1 MGGRQ
6 VDLVTGPGL
15 AGKCS
20 PVTRDREMDRVS
32 AGVGGRRGQL
42 RVGPLVVL
50 QESVSTGKS
59 ATTADHGAR
68 VRSLAS
74 TADQLIFHQKAD

>member
-1 MGGRQ
+1 VGGRQ
-6 VDLVTGPGL
+6 VDLVTGAGL

-20 PVTRDREMDRVS
+20 PATRDREVDRMS
-32 AGVGGRRGQL
+32 AGVGRRRGQL

-50 QESVSTGKS
+50 EEGVSAGEG

-68 VRSLAS
+68 VWSLAS
-74 TADQLIFHQKAD
+74 TADQLI